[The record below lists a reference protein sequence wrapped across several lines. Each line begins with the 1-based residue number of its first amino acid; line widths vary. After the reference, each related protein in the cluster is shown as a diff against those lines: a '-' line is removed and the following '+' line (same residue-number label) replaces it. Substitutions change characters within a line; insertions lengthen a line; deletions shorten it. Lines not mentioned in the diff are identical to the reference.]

1 MLYLMGAGERE
12 SETARN
18 IALVL
23 ECSQASPSCFRVEVA
38 LE

>member
-1 MLYLMGAGERE
+1 MLYLMGARDRE
-12 SETARN
+12 SETVRN

-23 ECSQASPSCFRVEVA
+23 ECFQTSPSCFRVELA